1 MAIDCSVAYGEVTR
15 VPWLRGE
22 LERSMQQHISSEFL
36 WPRRVVVPA
45 FREGTLN
52 ETVTLPLPLTLPL
65 TLPLPLPLT
74 LPLLLTT
81 ASDHCF

>member
-52 ETVTLPLPLTLPL
+52 ETVNCLGPCRCQCSCPMT
-65 TLPLPLPLT
+65 
-74 LPLLLTT
+74 LTT
-81 ASDHCF
+81 DPDH